1 MYSKRMKGSF
11 TVHDMPIEE
20 RPRERLKRLGSDAV
34 SAQELLAVVLGRG
47 VAGQSVI
54 TLAQELLTRFGSL
67 RGVIDASLEQL
78 QEVRGLGPAKALQ
91 LKACLEISRRVIK
104 EGVEKEEKRNESKA
118 VASAQDVFEVVSPLV
133 SDFNKESFFVV
144 SFDNRNRVLGA
155 DKVAVGTVN
164 ASLVHPR
171 ETFDVAIRR
180 NATHIAVAH
189 NHPSGDPQP
198 SEADIV
204 VTKRLVEAGKLMGIQ
219 LLDHVIFSK
228 TQVYSF
234 KENGLV

>member
-1 MYSKRMKGSF
+1 MNKTF
-11 TVHDMPIEE
+11 TVKDMPIEE
-20 RPRERLKRLGSDAV
+20 RPRERLQRLGPDAV

-47 VAGQSVI
+47 VAGQSVMLI
-54 TLAQELLTRFGSL
+54 AQELLTRFKSL
-67 RGVIDASLEQL
+67 RGVVDASLEQL
-78 QEVRGLGPAKALQ
+78 QEITGLGPAKALQ
-91 LKACLEISRRVIK
+91 LKACLEISKRVIK
-104 EGVEKEEKRNESKA
+104 EDVSKEDQRNKSKPI
-118 VASAQDVFEVVSPLV
+118 ASAQDIFQVLTPLI
-133 SDFNKESFFVV
+133 SNYNKENFFVV
-144 SFDNRNRVLGA
+144 SFDNRNRVLGV

-164 ASLVHPR
+164 ANLVHPR

-198 SEADIV
+198 SEADIL
-204 VTKRLVEAGKLMGIQ
+204 VTKRLSEAGKLMGIQ

-234 KENGLV
+234 KENGFM

>member
-1 MYSKRMKGSF
+1 MNGSF
-11 TVHDMPIEE
+11 TVRDMPLEE
-20 RPRERLKRLGSDAV
+20 RPRERLKRLGPDAV

-54 TLAQELLTRFGSL
+54 SLSQELLTRFGSL
-67 RGVIDASLEQL
+67 RGVVDASLEQL
-78 QEVRGLGPAKALQ
+78 QEINGLGPDKALQ
-91 LKACLEISRRVIK
+91 LKACLEIARRVIK
-104 EGVEKEEKRNESKA
+104 EDVSGEVKRNKSKG
-118 VASAQDVFEVVSPLV
+118 VASAQDVFEAVSPLV
-133 SDFNKESFFVV
+133 DNFNKENFFVI
-144 SFDNRNRVLGA
+144 SFDNRNKVLGV

-189 NHPSGDPQP
+189 NHPSGNPQP
-198 SEADIV
+198 SEADLV
-204 VTKRLVEAGKLMGIQ
+204 VTDRLVKAGELMGIQ
-219 LLDHVIFSK
+219 VLDHVIFSK

-234 KENGLV
+234 KENGLM